1 MLLYE
6 KYLNQLSNIKH
17 EISEVHSHLDT
28 GITIVIPIYDGE
40 QYLQKCLT
48 SILNQKITTAN
59 FEVILIFNGK
69 FSSDINYFYNHV
81 GKFKELDVTV
91 LINDIAS
98 AGAARNMGISYAK
111 YTHVTFIDVDDYI
124 SPNFIQSAYNMLE
137 NNTILYTQI
146 HNVENKDIYKEN
158 NLNFEVV
165 NSSKKK
171 NPSLMDLNKISTIT
185 ACKIIP
191 KKFLLSQKFR
201 INLKSGEDTV
211 YFSELFVNN
220 RPKLKV
226 IPIEE
231 DAIYFR
237 VIRKNSVSR
246 KSYSFDFLIYQRIE
260 ILEILDELYS
270 IVKNQ
275 QAKRLIRSKYLAQ
288 IVFMNNY
295 LKENISEH
303 KNITNLIKK
312 MNFKHFDYSVLNRE
326 LSKILVV
333 SYCFPPYSDTSATI
347 IAKRILNNNKI
358 VDVASN
364 NMNNIRKKE
373 PSLYNLIRH
382 LLGKNKITNEQASF
396 SNSYYL
402 DKYIDDAFNVFSTS
416 VERYEEIYSRAM
428 FPVSHFPPLFMK
440 ILKPEVKWTAE
451 FSDPLLVDINSK
463 VRYSDIGN
471 NNLVQYLSNEAL
483 GDFSRYVDNNL
494 FNLMEIIPFALADK
508 IVFTNV
514 NQMETMINRFNEEEK
529 DFIRNKSIISK
540 HPTLGDDYYEMIEAE
555 NKFDTSVINVGYFGN
570 FYETRSYKQFVHLVE
585 YLNEKF
591 KYQFKLHLFTNVEA
605 LTEDNKNELD
615 NKNVNLYPYLS
626 FLEFLN
632 TTKSLDILMINDAQ
646 TKGIKDV
653 NPYLPSKLSDYIGSG
668 TPIISFVEKGS
679 TMSTIDGNLTK
690 IDLGLFDNDSFKLD
704 DHTHNEIKN
713 LIANI
718 TNEKERYFITKEKEK
733 IFLNNNNFTIN
744 ASLDLSLSNIIKNSW
759 MLQPGELPIKV
770 KNDYTLKFINK
781 SNSEKILKVQS
792 FYSMKDVIRVYIYR
806 NDEEESVICIS
817 KFRENKNFFVKP
829 NDSITIKLKYKKY
842 YNQKSFL
849 KAGRLKLTML

>member
-1 MLLYE
+1 
-6 KYLNQLSNIKH
+6 
-17 EISEVHSHLDT
+17 
-28 GITIVIPIYDGE
+28 
-40 QYLQKCLT
+40 
-48 SILNQKITTAN
+48 
-59 FEVILIFNGK
+59 
-69 FSSDINYFYNHV
+69 
-81 GKFKELDVTV
+81 
-91 LINDIAS
+91 
-98 AGAARNMGISYAK
+98 
-111 YTHVTFIDVDDYI
+111 
-124 SPNFIQSAYNMLE
+124 
-137 NNTILYTQI
+137 
-146 HNVENKDIYKEN
+146 
-158 NLNFEVV
+158 
-165 NSSKKK
+165 
-171 NPSLMDLNKISTIT
+171 
-185 ACKIIP
+185 
-191 KKFLLSQKFR
+191 
-201 INLKSGEDTV
+201 
-211 YFSELFVNN
+211 
-220 RPKLKV
+220 
-226 IPIEE
+226 
-231 DAIYFR
+231 
-237 VIRKNSVSR
+237 
-246 KSYSFDFLIYQRIE
+246 
-260 ILEILDELYS
+260 
-270 IVKNQ
+270 
-275 QAKRLIRSKYLAQ
+275 
-288 IVFMNNY
+288 
-295 LKENISEH
+295 
-303 KNITNLIKK
+303 
-312 MNFKHFDYSVLNRE
+312 
-326 LSKILVV
+326 
-333 SYCFPPYSDTSATI
+333 
-347 IAKRILNNNKI
+347 
-358 VDVASN
+358 
-364 NMNNIRKKE
+364 
-373 PSLYNLIRH
+373 
-382 LLGKNKITNEQASF
+382 
-396 SNSYYL
+396 
-402 DKYIDDAFNVFSTS
+402 
-416 VERYEEIYSRAM
+416 
-428 FPVSHFPPLFMK
+428 
-440 ILKPEVKWTAE
+440 
-451 FSDPLLVDINSK
+451 
-463 VRYSDIGN
+463 
-471 NNLVQYLSNEAL
+471 NLVQYLSNEAL